1 MWLGCERRRAEA
13 RHHESKE
20 KWPLES
26 GRYTRS
32 GAKAAAGLTCGRQAA
47 ALKKPASA
55 GDRYKRKSRG
65 IMPLLHKTAL
75 ELGGFG

>member
-13 RHHESKE
+13 RHHE
-20 KWPLES
+20 KWPVES
-26 GRYTRS
+26 GRCTGS
-32 GAKAAAGLTCGRQAA
+32 GAKAAAGLARGRQAA
-47 ALKKPASA
+47 ALKTPASE

-65 IMPLLHKTAL
+65 IMPLLHKTEL